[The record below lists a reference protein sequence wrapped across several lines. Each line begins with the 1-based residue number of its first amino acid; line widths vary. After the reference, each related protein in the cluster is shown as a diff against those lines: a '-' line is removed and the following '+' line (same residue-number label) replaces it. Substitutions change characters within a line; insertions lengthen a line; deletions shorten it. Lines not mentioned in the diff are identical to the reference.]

1 MDQSIGRCRG
11 FHGNKYANVELVGES
26 KTTPGQYIVYKD
38 RVQNFLYSNTKP
50 VVSADFVDRLRECL
64 ESANT
69 IVEKS
74 SGDGFHADGTWN
86 GANDVDFGASF
97 DEEGRSEISPAQM
110 PRVKSLS
117 PPLSIESNVDNSSRD
132 TVDLIH
138 ELQNSAHSVPSLK
151 TSSGPKL
158 VAVVQKAGRK
168 SNQETDG
175 VTVSNDHREMPTL
188 DAAKKMKTA
197 NNVEDSSQNAK
208 IDTETFVQ
216 DEIQNDR
223 PWSASSTKRPW
234 SATSH
239 RKEASKSRLKLSH
252 KPIIN
257 DALWKYSNSAT
268 KRKPLR
274 GLTKSPNCSR
284 FGGHQN
290 KGSGGEARRRQRVTC
305 SRLSKSKYVVQRH
318 DRGHLE
324 ASNKTTSILLGPS
337 SFESAKARTKAVLK
351 EVAMSPIK
359 IKQSSNKW
367 KLNDPDRQK
376 KKLNL
381 STSKVM
387 YGYSLPKLAKQVQ
400 HDFARRV
407 KREQIMGQSL
417 DGEGSIIEALESLYP
432 VPEFTLEQ
440 FVSERDFKS
449 YQDSGELPDF

>member
-1 MDQSIGRCRG
+1 M
-11 FHGNKYANVELVGES
+11 
-26 KTTPGQYIVYKD
+26 
-38 RVQNFLYSNTKP
+38 
-50 VVSADFVDRLRECL
+50 
-64 ESANT
+64 
-69 IVEKS
+69 
-74 SGDGFHADGTWN
+74 
-86 GANDVDFGASF
+86 
-97 DEEGRSEISPAQM
+97 
-110 PRVKSLS
+110 
-117 PPLSIESNVDNSSRD
+117 
-132 TVDLIH
+132 
-138 ELQNSAHSVPSLK
+138 
-151 TSSGPKL
+151 
-158 VAVVQKAGRK
+158 
-168 SNQETDG
+168 
-175 VTVSNDHREMPTL
+175 
-188 DAAKKMKTA
+188 
-197 NNVEDSSQNAK
+197 
-208 IDTETFVQ
+208 
-216 DEIQNDR
+216 
-223 PWSASSTKRPW
+223 
-234 SATSH
+234 
-239 RKEASKSRLKLSH
+239 
-252 KPIIN
+252 
-257 DALWKYSNSAT
+257 
-268 KRKPLR
+268 
-274 GLTKSPNCSR
+274 
-284 FGGHQN
+284 
-290 KGSGGEARRRQRVTC
+290 
-305 SRLSKSKYVVQRH
+305 VQRH